1 MTVGAP
7 VGQRPAEEQ
16 TLRTGRKED
25 EPSLYGVGSL
35 QRQYRVRYGRH
46 QRRIVIEDPAPYW
59 VTFPVPYYDSRRGG
73 WPAVVVWRDG
83 ITGHQ
88 LCAES
93 EQTFSTYAEALLE
106 SHYLG
111 DDRVILERLLAA
123 RPRDLDRYWRE
134 VGFH

>member
-1 MTVGAP
+1 MI
-7 VGQRPAEEQ
+7 AE
-16 TLRTGRKED
+16 RAA
-25 EPSLYGVGSL
+25 
-35 QRQYRVRYGRH
+35 
-46 QRRIVIEDPAPYW
+46 VIAAPYW

-83 ITGHQ
+83 ITGHH

-111 DDRVILERLLAA
+111 DDRVILERLS
-123 RPRDLDRYWRE
+123 RRD
-134 VGFH
+134 HATCSPT